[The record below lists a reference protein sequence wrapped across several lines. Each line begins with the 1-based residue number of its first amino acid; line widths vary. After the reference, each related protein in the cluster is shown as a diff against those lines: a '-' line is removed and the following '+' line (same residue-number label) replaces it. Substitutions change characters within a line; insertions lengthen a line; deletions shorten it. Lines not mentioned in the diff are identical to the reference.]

1 MSEILFKSERALAVE
16 IAGVVHY
23 VATMSGKHSRPFHS
37 VVSVNGSCC
46 MMDGPLSLPDSVE
59 AMTAVTMWAMKQE
72 KTK

>member
-1 MSEILFKSERALAVE
+1 MSQVLYQSERALVAE

-23 VATMSGKHSRPFHS
+23 IATMPGKHARPFHS

-46 MMDGPLSLPDSVE
+46 MMDGPMSLPDSVE
-59 AMTAVTMWAMKQE
+59 AMTAVTMWALKQE